1 MIKNSLIAGFL
12 FVSGIS
18 FSQSFTG
25 RDHIIEILDG
35 VEYEVPGFGVI
46 EFEYSKKS
54 DNNQSMRNGS
64 QWGEKQKVPFYI
76 RIKRLNEK
84 KWSRDDYFAWLE
96 MPSDYDNEFG
106 RANYESPNEKY
117 WATFTISREAIYQ
130 VKDFPS
136 LYVIFADGD
145 IYFQDWQWTSYSFQE
160 AKERYLSGQT
170 MDEESLNIQYKKC
183 IRIE

>member
-1 MIKNSLIAGFL
+1 
-12 FVSGIS
+12 
-18 FSQSFTG
+18 
-25 RDHIIEILDG
+25 
-35 VEYEVPGFGVI
+35 
-46 EFEYSKKS
+46 
-54 DNNQSMRNGS
+54 
-64 QWGEKQKVPFYI
+64 
-76 RIKRLNEK
+76 
-84 KWSRDDYFAWLE
+84 